1 MAISHKNG
9 RVAARTVV
17 GSDNKLQI
25 SEPKYDERGLIKGAD
40 TKDNVGQLIDTMVRD
55 LDDAEDCRQITH
67 TQNQTV
73 DAFKYDQNNN
83 VLFQEHHENNQLT
96 NSSELVAKTAAGL
109 PLERLNQSFAKIGKE
124 PFVIKDKVAYD
135 YYLGENIDLSSAKVE
150 RKIEGHVEQKDLPP
164 EAKIDVT
171 VNSNGAIT
179 SVSGAIQDNWR
190 AFEHNS
196 HNQII
201 SKRTRDNKQN
211 RYFYVEKKP
220 SESSALVSFGDIQ
233 DNYRMAIAVANGTYN
248 PPYVNMDMNQKAI
261 SSNYPSIA
269 PAQYV
274 VPDNTSFTNVAETL
288 DLHGYAEVIAEEN
301 GRDVNDPITA
311 GTTLKIPP
319 LAAELPVTAWSTE
332 SFSQSNIVGTLV
344 PDNVGMPTIWL
355 PPPKVHHHLFEDI
368 LEAAVGIAVMIAAP
382 ELIPA
387 LGAALAVSGA
397 VETALIYTALGAASG
412 IASQSVGIALGQQ
425 KEFNWKAIAE
435 GAILTGI
442 SAGVL
447 KPSNA
452 LLSRAGATQ
461 NYMASGTGFSGYAK
475 TILTAEKVALLQS
488 AARTAIFG
496 ERFDWRSLG
505 AAAASAGIGR
515 YAGSELG
522 LQNNAPIDSNKAALA
537 AGFTSGV
544 NTLTTD
550 VAHGVNPFS
559 QQGAYDLS
567 VQTLGNMVGSRAASA
582 AVDHYHVDESKQK
595 D

>member
-1 MAISHKNG
+1 ML
-9 RVAARTVV
+9 R
-17 GSDNKLQI
+17 
-25 SEPKYDERGLIKGAD
+25 KYEA
-40 TKDNVGQLIDTMVRD
+40 V
-55 LDDAEDCRQITH
+55 
-67 TQNQTV
+67 
-73 DAFKYDQNNN
+73 F
-83 VLFQEHHENNQLT
+83 
-96 NSSELVAKTAAGL
+96 TA
-109 PLERLNQSFAKIGKE
+109 
-124 PFVIKDKVAYD
+124 
-135 YYLGENIDLSSAKVE
+135 
-150 RKIEGHVEQKDLPP
+150 
-164 EAKIDVT
+164 
-171 VNSNGAIT
+171 
-179 SVSGAIQDNWR
+179 
-190 AFEHNS
+190 
-196 HNQII
+196 
-201 SKRTRDNKQN
+201 
-211 RYFYVEKKP
+211 
-220 SESSALVSFGDIQ
+220 
-233 DNYRMAIAVANGTYN
+233 
-248 PPYVNMDMNQKAI
+248 
-261 SSNYPSIA
+261 
-269 PAQYV
+269 
-274 VPDNTSFTNVAETL
+274 
-288 DLHGYAEVIAEEN
+288 
-301 GRDVNDPITA
+301 
-311 GTTLKIPP
+311 
-319 LAAELPVTAWSTE
+319 
-332 SFSQSNIVGTLV
+332 V
-344 PDNVGMPTIWL
+344 PDNVGMPAIWL

-582 AVDHYHVDESKQK
+582 AVDHYHVDESKHVAEDRPIHASNASSHHFEEEANDHLSQLSLDPQK
-595 D
+595 ASRGLSEMNLQQREAAQQTSGRAARWNAERSSSRSESNLSTTMFDKSSAFLNAAANSKIISGINTVGDWVADTAVVKAINAVNPIVIGSELVTKAGQLYRQGDVLNAAGAVGLAALSFLPGEVFAWGGFRAGVGFFGSRLGMFGRAESTVNLAHNAADRLRLRTTLHLQEAGILDESGRLTQAAIRNTEPAIRPGSVLNNPSVVDELTKGGSQITDWTKYKTTSVELSSGQKIQVHFYQNQVTGEINYTHPDFKVKGVVNEFYTPRPLTENSRYISLIPQDILDSYRPKF